1 MTSTEPL
8 IRLESVSKDYRLGFW
23 LNRRVHALRELTLD
37 VRPGEVFGLLGPN
50 GAGKSTTIK
59 ILMNLVRASSG
70 KATLFGQPPSNR
82 EMRRR
87 LGFVPENPAP
97 YEYLT
102 GREFLSL
109 AASLGEVPR
118 HEIRVRVDEV
128 LAAVNMEKAGNLRIR
143 RYSKGMI
150 QRIAIGQ
157 ALVHR
162 PELLILDE
170 PTSGLDPLGRKLVR
184 DLILSER
191 RRGTTILFSSHIISD
206 VEAVCERVAVL
217 VGGRLVRAGSVSE
230 LLTNQVP
237 VAEVV
242 VEGITAEVVQA
253 LPTPLHQVE
262 ALDGRLRVRVADDQ
276 VNQFIGAVIAKGG
289 RVRQLQP
296 ERFSLEDMFLSALKE
311 AGPRGTVGGE
321 ISE

>member
-1 MTSTEPL
+1 MTTEAL
-8 IRLESVSKDYRLGFW
+8 IQLESVSKEYRLGFW
-23 LNRRVHALRELTLD
+23 FNRRVHALRELTMD
-37 VRPGEVFGLLGPN
+37 VRRGEVFGLLGPN

-59 ILMNLVRASSG
+59 ILMNLVGATSG
-70 KATLFGQPPSNR
+70 KATLFGRPPTDR
-82 EMRRR
+82 QMRRR

-102 GREFLSL
+102 GREFLEL
-109 AASLGEVPR
+109 AAALAEVPR
-118 HEIRVRVDEV
+118 SETRTRVDEV
-128 LAAVNMEKAGNLRIR
+128 LLAVGMERAANLRIR

-150 QRIAIGQ
+150 QRIAIAQ

-217 VGGRLVRAGSVSE
+217 VGGKLVRAGSVAE

-237 VAEVV
+237 AAEVV
-242 VEGITAEVVQA
+242 VEGLSIDAVKAMPIT
-253 LPTPLHQVE
+253 LHQIE
-262 ALDGRLRVRVADDQ
+262 SLDGRIRVRIADEQ
-276 VNQFIGAVIAKGG
+276 VNQFLGAVVGQGG

-296 ERFSLEDMFLSALKE
+296 ERFSLEDMFLAAMKE

>member
-1 MTSTEPL
+1 MTTEAL
-8 IRLESVSKDYRLGFW
+8 IQLESVSKEYRLGFW
-23 LNRRVHALRELTLD
+23 LNRRVHALRELTMD
-37 VRPGEVFGLLGPN
+37 VRRGEVFGLLGPN

-59 ILMNLVRASSG
+59 ILMNLVRATTG
-70 KATLFGQPPSNR
+70 KATLFGQPPTNR
-82 EMRRR
+82 QMRRR

-102 GREFLSL
+102 GREFLEL
-109 AASLGEVPR
+109 AAALAEVPR
-118 HEIRVRVDEV
+118 SETPARVEEV
-128 LAAVNMEKAGNLRIR
+128 LAAVNMERAANLRIR

-150 QRIAIGQ
+150 QRIAIAQ

-162 PELLILDE
+162 PELLVLDE

-217 VGGRLVRAGSVSE
+217 VGGKLVRAGSVAE

-237 VAEVV
+237 AAEVV
-242 VEGITAEVVQA
+242 VEGLSMEAVKAMPIT
-253 LPTPLHQVE
+253 LHQVE
-262 ALDGRLRVRVADDQ
+262 SLDGRIRVRIADEQ
-276 VNQFIGAVIAKGG
+276 VNQFLGAVVSQGG

-296 ERFSLEDMFLSALKE
+296 ERFSLEDMFLTALKE

>member
-1 MTSTEPL
+1 MNDTPL
-8 IRLESVSKDYRLGFW
+8 PIQLQSVSKEYRLGFW
-23 LNRRVHALRELTLD
+23 LSRKVHALRELTMD

-59 ILMNLVRASSG
+59 ILMNLVQASGGS
-70 KATLFGQPPSNR
+70 ARLFGRPPNDR
-82 EMRRR
+82 QVRRR
-87 LGFVPENPAP
+87 IGFVPENPAP

-102 GREFLSL
+102 GREFLEL
-109 AASLGEVPR
+109 AAALAEVPR
-118 HEIRVRVDEV
+118 AEVRGRVDEA
-128 LAAVNMEKAGNLRIR
+128 LAAVNMEAAASLRIR

-170 PTSGLDPLGRKLVR
+170 PTSGLDPLGRQLVR
-184 DLILSER
+184 NLILTER
-191 RRGTTILFSSHIISD
+191 KKGTTILFSSHIISD

-217 VGGRLVRAGSVSE
+217 VGGRLVRAGSVAE
-230 LLTNQVP
+230 LLTRQVP

-242 VEGITAEVVQA
+242 VEGLSAASLRGLSAGI
-253 LPTPLHQVE
+253 HSVE
-262 ALDGRLRVRVADDQ
+262 ELEGRVRVKVADPE
-276 VNQFIGAVIAKGG
+276 VNRFLGAVVSQGG
-289 RVRQLQP
+289 RIRQLQP
-296 ERFSLEDMFLSALKE
+296 ERFSLEDMFMSALKE

>member
-1 MTSTEPL
+1 
-8 IRLESVSKDYRLGFW
+8 
-23 LNRRVHALRELTLD
+23 
-37 VRPGEVFGLLGPN
+37 
-50 GAGKSTTIK
+50 
-59 ILMNLVRASSG
+59 
-70 KATLFGQPPSNR
+70 
-82 EMRRR
+82 MRRR

-118 HEIRVRVDEV
+118 HEIRTRVDEV

-191 RRGTTILFSSHIISD
+191 RKGTTILFSSHIISD

-217 VGGRLVRAGSVSE
+217 VGGRLIRAGSVSE

-242 VEGITAEVVQA
+242 VEGVSAEVVRA

-296 ERFSLEDMFLSALKE
+296 ERFSLEDMFLSALEE

-321 ISE
+321 ITE

>member
-1 MTSTEPL
+1 MRVALDATPL
-8 IRLESVSKDYRLGFW
+8 ILSSG
-23 LNRRVHALRELTLD
+23 
-37 VRPGEVFGLLGPN
+37 G
-50 GAGKSTTIK
+50 
-59 ILMNLVRASSG
+59 LVRYTAELSLALARNFPEDNFILLSD
-70 KATLFGQPPSNR
+70 QPFTMPPGHPPNLHRGGAPKNALERRWWLWGVNR

-118 HEIRVRVDEV
+118 HEIRTRVDEV

-217 VGGRLVRAGSVSE
+217 VGGKLVRAGSVSE
-230 LLTNQVP
+230 LLTTQVP

-242 VEGITAEVVQA
+242 VEGLSAEVVRA
-253 LPTPLHQVE
+253 LPTPLHQLE
-262 ALDGRLRVRVADDQ
+262 ALDGRLRVRLADDQ
-276 VNQFIGAVIAKGG
+276 VNQFIGAVIAQGG

-296 ERFSLEDMFLSALKE
+296 ERFSLEDMFLSALEE

>member
-1 MTSTEPL
+1 MTSTPSL
-8 IRLESVSKDYRLGFW
+8 IRLESVSKQYRLGFW
-23 LNRRVHALRELTLD
+23 LTRRVHALCDLTLD
-37 VRPGEVFGLLGPN
+37 VQPGEVFGLLGPN

-59 ILMNLVRASSG
+59 ILMNLVRATTG
-70 KATLFGQPPSNR
+70 TATLFGQPPHRR

-87 LGFVPENPAP
+87 VGFVPENPAP

-118 HEIRVRVDEV
+118 HEIRSRVDEV
-128 LAAVNMEKAGNLRIR
+128 LAAVNMERAGNLRIR

-191 RRGTTILFSSHIISD
+191 RKGTTILFSSHIISD

-217 VGGRLVRAGSVSE
+217 VGGKLVRAGSVAE

-242 VEGITAEVVQA
+242 VEGLSAEAVQA
-253 LPTPLHQVE
+253 MPTTVHQLE
-262 ALDGRLRVRVADDQ
+262 TLDGRLRVRLADDQ
-276 VNQFIGAVIAKGG
+276 VNQFIGAVMAQGG
-289 RVRQLQP
+289 RIRQLQP

>member
-1 MTSTEPL
+1 MTTTDLP
-8 IRLESVSKDYRLGFW
+8 IQLESVSKEYRLGFW
-23 LNRRVHALRELTLD
+23 LSRRVHALRELTMD
-37 VRPGEVFGLLGPN
+37 VRRGEVFGLLGPN

-59 ILMNLVRASSG
+59 ILMNLVQASSG
-70 KATLFGQPPSNR
+70 SARLFGLRPQDR
-82 EMRRR
+82 EVRRR
-87 LGFVPENPAP
+87 IGFVPENPAP

-102 GREFLSL
+102 GREFLEL
-109 AASLGEVPR
+109 AAALGEVPR
-118 HEIRVRVDEV
+118 EQTRQRVDEV
-128 LAAVNMEKAGNLRIR
+128 LTAVNMEAAASLRIR

-170 PTSGLDPLGRKLVR
+170 PTSGLDPLGRQLVR
-184 DLILSER
+184 NLILSER
-191 RRGTTILFSSHIISD
+191 KKGTTVLFSSHIISD

-217 VGGRLVRAGSVSE
+217 VGGRLVRAGSVAE
-230 LLTNQVP
+230 LLTSQVP
-237 VAEVV
+237 IAEVV
-242 VEGITAEVVQA
+242 VEGMTAAAVRGLSGGIQA
-253 LPTPLHQVE
+253 VE
-262 ALDGRLRVRVADDQ
+262 ELEGRIRVRVADAE
-276 VNQFIGAVIAKGG
+276 VNRFLGAVVSQGG

-296 ERFSLEDMFLSALKE
+296 ERFSLEDMFMSALKE

>member
-8 IRLESVSKDYRLGFW
+8 IRLESVSKEYRLGFW
-23 LNRRVHALRELTLD
+23 LHRRVHALRDLTMD
-37 VRPGEVFGLLGPN
+37 VRRGEVFGLLGPN

-59 ILMNLVRASSG
+59 ILMNLVRATRG
-70 KATLFGQPPSNR
+70 TATLFGQAPSNR

-109 AASLGEVPR
+109 AASLAEVPR
-118 HEIRVRVDEV
+118 REIRSRVDEV
-128 LAAVNMEKAGNLRIR
+128 LAAVNMERAGNLRIR

-162 PELLILDE
+162 PELLVLDE

-217 VGGRLVRAGSVSE
+217 VGGKLVRSGGVAE

-242 VEGITAEVVQA
+242 VEGLTAEVVRSLGTAVQ
-253 LPTPLHQVE
+253 QVE

-276 VNQFIGAVIAKGG
+276 VDQFIGAVMARGG
-289 RVRQLQP
+289 RIRQLQP
-296 ERFSLEDMFLSALKE
+296 ERFSLEDMFLSALQE

>member
-1 MTSTEPL
+1 MTTEAL
-8 IRLESVSKDYRLGFW
+8 IQLESVSKEYRLGFW
-23 LNRRVHALRELTLD
+23 LTRRVHALRELTMD
-37 VRPGEVFGLLGPN
+37 VRRGEVFGLLGPN

-59 ILMNLVRASSG
+59 ILMNLVRATSG
-70 KATLFGQPPSNR
+70 SATLFGQPPRNR

-102 GREFLSL
+102 GREFLEL
-109 AASLGEVPR
+109 AAALAEVPR
-118 HEIRVRVDEV
+118 HETRARVDEV
-128 LAAVNMEKAGNLRIR
+128 LAAVNMERAASLRIR

-150 QRIAIGQ
+150 QRIAIAQ

-217 VGGRLVRAGSVSE
+217 VGGRLVRAGSVAE

-237 VAEVV
+237 AAEVV
-242 VEGITAEVVQA
+242 VEGLSIEAVKAMPIT
-253 LPTPLHQVE
+253 LHQIE
-262 ALDGRLRVRVADDQ
+262 SLDGRIRVRIADEQ
-276 VNQFIGAVIAKGG
+276 VNQFLGAVVGQGG

-296 ERFSLEDMFLSALKE
+296 ERFSLEDMFLSALQE

>member
-1 MTSTEPL
+1 MNPSLPIETQQLT
-8 IRLESVSKDYRLGFW
+8 KTYRLGFW
-23 LNRRVHALRELTLD
+23 LHRKVRALQDLTL
-37 VRPGEVFGLLGPN
+37 RIEPGQVYGLLGPN

-59 ILMNLVRASSG
+59 ILMNLVRATSG
-70 KATLFGQPPSNR
+70 KATLFGQLPTRR

-102 GREFLSL
+102 GREFLEL
-109 AASLGEVPR
+109 AAALAEVPR
-118 HEIRVRVDEV
+118 AETRSRVDEV
-128 LAAVNMEKAGNLRIR
+128 LAAVNMERAANLRIR

-150 QRIAIGQ
+150 QRIAIAQ

-162 PELLILDE
+162 PELLVLDE

-217 VGGRLVRAGSVSE
+217 VGGKLVRAGSVAE

-237 VAEVV
+237 AAEVV
-242 VEGITAEVVQA
+242 VEGLSIDAVRAMPVTI
-253 LPTPLHQVE
+253 HQVE
-262 ALDGRLRVRVADDQ
+262 ALDGRLRVRVADEQ
-276 VNQFIGAVIAKGG
+276 VNQFLGAVMGQGG

-296 ERFSLEDMFLSALKE
+296 ERFSLEDMFLFA
-311 AGPRGTVGGE
+311 
-321 ISE
+321 

>member
-1 MTSTEPL
+1 MTTEPL
-8 IRLESVSKDYRLGFW
+8 IQLESVSKEYRLGFW
-23 LNRRVHALRELTLD
+23 FNRKVHALRELTMD
-37 VRPGEVFGLLGPN
+37 VRRGEVFGLLGPN

-59 ILMNLVRASSG
+59 ILMNLVRATSG
-70 KATLFGQPPSNR
+70 KATLFGQPPTHR
-82 EMRRR
+82 QMRRR

-102 GREFLSL
+102 GREFLEL
-109 AASLGEVPR
+109 AAALAEVPR
-118 HEIRVRVDEV
+118 SETRARVDEV
-128 LAAVNMEKAGNLRIR
+128 LSAVNMERAANLRIR

-150 QRIAIGQ
+150 QRIAIAQ

-162 PELLILDE
+162 PELLVLDE

-217 VGGRLVRAGSVSE
+217 VGGKLVRAGSVAE

-237 VAEVV
+237 AAEVV
-242 VEGITAEVVQA
+242 VEGLSIDAVKAMPVT
-253 LPTPLHQVE
+253 LHQVE
-262 ALDGRLRVRVADDQ
+262 SLDGRIRVRIADEQ
-276 VNQFIGAVIAKGG
+276 VNQFLGAVVGQGG

-296 ERFSLEDMFLSALKE
+296 ERFSLEDMFLSALQE